1 MQASLLRKPVAALCA
16 LSLLVLQPAAHAG
29 DLNTEVTNMFNNL
42 GAVGNYTAPG
52 AFKGQ
57 TFNTFTGGN
66 LYLRSPNKTYQL
78 AAIQF
83 PSAKGGCGGI
93 DLFGGSFSHIS
104 AAEFRNMLRNITAAL
119 PGIAFQLA
127 LESVSPLL
135 GGLTKWAKGL
145 ETWINNAR
153 VNSCE
158 TATALVSSAA
168 EAMGYDSQRSCAK
181 LAMQMG
187 LEADIDAAMRRCASD
202 SPGILASARSSA
214 DPNIRAQAPF
224 VGNFTWK
231 ALKNIDTLDDAA
243 REMVMSVVGAL
254 IFYPQ
259 DSNRDPDYIG
269 PSITTVAQ
277 LLYGQSDA
285 AGGNVNVQLLR
296 CNNYAD
302 CDVGLAHNANAHEPL
317 TKKVENVMRS
327 ISDSIRTRAAIP
339 NNSVA
344 VGFVNSTSIPVWRML
359 SIGNTIPGSG
369 LSEMMIGNYREVIA
383 ADYAFTFLNQFAN
396 VALSALMK
404 QHLLNDEAEAARDS
418 CSARM
423 STSSWAGCS
432 RSSPT
437 CTRRSSPC
445 RPSPPIW
452 NASSATCAPTCRRTC
467 STCWATRTA
476 AFNRR
481 HGTVGDC
488 CMWEIYAYHNT
499 ESLAGIF
506 NAIAAIV
513 ASGTYLSAIAAVA
526 FCGFVVATG
535 GLHVPA
541 REAGRL
547 EVARVSSARSTACS
561 SSPA

>member
-1 MQASLLRKPVAALCA
+1 MPARIFRTPAVAVCA
-16 LSLLVLQPAAHAG
+16 LSLLALRPAAHAG
-29 DLNTEVTNMFNNL
+29 DLNAEVTDMFNNL

-66 LYLRSPNKTYQL
+66 LYLRSPNRTYQL

-181 LAMQMG
+181 LAVQMG

-285 AGGNVNVQLLR
+285 GGGNVNVQLLR

-302 CDVGLAHNANAHEPL
+302 CDVVSRTNANAHEPL
-317 TKKVENVMRS
+317 TRKVENVMRS

-383 ADYAFTFLNQFAN
+383 ADYAFAFLNQFAN

-404 QHLLNDEAEAARDS
+404 QHLLNDVQKQLAQLQREDVHKFLGRLQQEQSNMYKKVVSVSTVATDLERLERNLRS
-418 CSARM
+418 NM
-423 STSSWAGCS
+423 STHVLDMLGHSH
-432 RSSPT
+432 R
-437 CTRRSSPC
+437 
-445 RPSPPIW
+445 
-452 NASSATCAPTCRRTC
+452 
-467 STCWATRTA
+467 
-476 AFNRR
+476 
-481 HGTVGDC
+481 
-488 CMWEIYAYHNT
+488 
-499 ESLAGIF
+499 GIQ
-506 NAIAAIV
+506 
-513 ASGTYLSAIAAVA
+513 
-526 FCGFVVATG
+526 
-535 GLHVPA
+535 
-541 REAGRL
+541 
-547 EVARVSSARSTACS
+547 
-561 SSPA
+561 

>member
-1 MQASLLRKPVAALCA
+1 MSIRNLLRRCIAVLVAW
-16 LSLLVLQPAAHAG
+16 SLVLAVPITRAA
-29 DLNTEVTNMFNNL
+29 DLNGEVTNMFNSL
-42 GAVGNYTAPG
+42 GAIGNYTAPG

-57 TFNTFTGGN
+57 TFNTYTGGN

-127 LESVSPLL
+127 LEAVSPLL

-168 EAMGYDSQRSCAK
+168 DAMGYDSQRACSK

-187 LEADIDAAMRRCASD
+187 LESDIDSAMRRCATD
-202 SPGILASARSSA
+202 SPGILASARSST
-214 DPNIRAQAPF
+214 DPSIRAQVPF

-231 ALKNIDTLDDAA
+231 ALQNIDTLDDQG

-254 IFYPQ
+254 IFPPQ
-259 DSNRDPDYIG
+259 DSNRDPDYVG

-285 AGGNVNVQLLR
+285 GSGNVNVQLLK
-296 CNNYAD
+296 CNNYSD
-302 CDVGLAHNANAHEPL
+302 CDAVSRTNSNVHEPL
-317 TKKVENVMRS
+317 TKKVEDVMRL
-327 ISDSIRTRAAIP
+327 IANNIQTRTAIP
-339 NNSVA
+339 NNSLA

-359 SIGNTIPGSG
+359 SIGSTIPGSG
-369 LSEMMIGNYREVIA
+369 LAEMMIGNYREVIA

-404 QHLLNDEAEAARDS
+404 QHLLNPEQQKAANRQREDVHKFLTRLQAEQS
-418 CSARM
+418 NMYKKVVSV
-423 STSSWAGCS
+423 ST
-432 RSSPT
+432 
-437 CTRRSSPC
+437 
-445 RPSPPIW
+445 
-452 NASSATCAPTCRRTC
+452 
-467 STCWATRTA
+467 
-476 AFNRR
+476 
-481 HGTVGDC
+481 
-488 CMWEIYAYHNT
+488 
-499 ESLAGIF
+499 
-506 NAIAAIV
+506 V
-513 ASGTYLSAIAAVA
+513 ANDL
-526 FCGFVVATG
+526 
-535 GLHVPA
+535 
-541 REAGRL
+541 ERL
-547 EVARVSSARSTACS
+547 ERNLRANMSAHVLDMLGHSHRGVK
-561 SSPA
+561 

>member
-1 MQASLLRKPVAALCA
+1 MTVRTVLRQTLAAVLA
-16 LSLLVLQPAAHAG
+16 WSLVLGAPISYAA
-29 DLNTEVTNMFNNL
+29 DLNGEVTNMFNNL
-42 GAVGNYTAPG
+42 GAIGNYTAPG

-57 TFNTFTGGN
+57 TFNTYTGGN

-78 AAIQF
+78 AAVQF

-127 LESVSPLL
+127 LEAVSPLL

-168 EAMGYDSQRSCAK
+168 DAMGYDSQRACAK

-187 LEADIDAAMRRCASD
+187 LESDIDAAMRRCASD
-202 SPGILASARSSA
+202 SPGILASARGSA
-214 DPNIRAQAPF
+214 DPNIRAQVPF
-224 VGNFTWK
+224 VGNFTWQ
-231 ALKNIDTLDDAA
+231 ALKTIDTLDDAG

-259 DSNRDPDYIG
+259 ESNRDPDYVG

-285 AGGNVNVQLLR
+285 GGGNVNVQLLK
-296 CNNYAD
+296 CNNFTD
-302 CDVGLAHNANAHEPL
+302 CDVVSRTNTNVHEPL
-317 TKKVENVMRS
+317 TKKVEDLMRL
-327 ISDSIRTRAAIP
+327 ISTNIQTRTAIP
-339 NNSVA
+339 NNSLA

-404 QHLLNDEAEAARDS
+404 QYLLNDAQKKDAYRQREDVHKFLTRLQQEQASMYKKVVAVSTVATDLERLERNLRANMSAHVLDMLGHSHRGAECGRRCEAA
-418 CSARM
+418 
-423 STSSWAGCS
+423 
-432 RSSPT
+432 
-437 CTRRSSPC
+437 
-445 RPSPPIW
+445 
-452 NASSATCAPTCRRTC
+452 
-467 STCWATRTA
+467 
-476 AFNRR
+476 
-481 HGTVGDC
+481 
-488 CMWEIYAYHNT
+488 
-499 ESLAGIF
+499 
-506 NAIAAIV
+506 
-513 ASGTYLSAIAAVA
+513 
-526 FCGFVVATG
+526 
-535 GLHVPA
+535 
-541 REAGRL
+541 
-547 EVARVSSARSTACS
+547 
-561 SSPA
+561 

>member
-1 MQASLLRKPVAALCA
+1 MTVRTVLRQTLAAVLA
-16 LSLLVLQPAAHAG
+16 WSLVLGAPISYAA
-29 DLNTEVTNMFNNL
+29 DLNGEVTNMFNNL
-42 GAVGNYTAPG
+42 GAIGNYTAPG

-57 TFNTFTGGN
+57 TFNTYTGGN

-78 AAIQF
+78 AAVQF

-104 AAEFRNMLRNITAAL
+104 ASEFRNMLRNITAAL

-127 LESVSPLL
+127 LEAVSPLL

-158 TATALVSSAA
+158 TATALVASAA
-168 EAMGYDSQRSCAK
+168 EATGYNSQRACAK

-187 LEADIDAAMRRCASD
+187 LETDIDAAMRRCASD
-202 SPGILASARSSA
+202 STSILASARSSA
-214 DPNIRAQAPF
+214 DPNIAAQAPF

-231 ALKNIDTLDDAA
+231 ALKNIDTLDDQA

-254 IFYPQ
+254 IFPPEGG
-259 DSNRDPDYIG
+259 NRDPDYIG

-285 AGGNVNVQLLR
+285 GGGNVNVQLLR
-296 CNNYAD
+296 CNNFTD
-302 CDVGLAHNANAHEPL
+302 CDVVSRTNTNVHEPL
-317 TKKVENVMRS
+317 TKKVEDLMRL
-327 ISDSIRTRAAIP
+327 ISTNIQTRTAIP
-339 NNSVA
+339 NNSLA

-404 QHLLNDEAEAARDS
+404 QHLLTPEQKNTANRQRDDVHKFL
-418 CSARM
+418 
-423 STSSWAGCS
+423 
-432 RSSPT
+432 
-437 CTRRSSPC
+437 TRLQQEQ
-445 RPSPPIW
+445 
-452 NASSATCAPTCRRTC
+452 AS
-467 STCWATRTA
+467 
-476 AFNRR
+476 
-481 HGTVGDC
+481 
-488 CMWEIYAYHNT
+488 MYKK
-499 ESLAGIF
+499 
-506 NAIAAIV
+506 
-513 ASGTYLSAIAAVA
+513 
-526 FCGFVVATG
+526 VVAVSTVATD
-535 GLHVPA
+535 L
-541 REAGRL
+541 ERL
-547 EVARVSSARSTACS
+547 ERNLRANMSAHVLDMLGHSHRGAQ
-561 SSPA
+561 

>member
-1 MQASLLRKPVAALCA
+1 MSVPNILRRAVATVLAW
-16 LSLLVLQPAAHAG
+16 SLVLGAPITYAA
-29 DLNTEVTNMFNNL
+29 DLNGEVTNMFNNL
-42 GAVGNYTAPG
+42 GAIGNYTTPG

-57 TFNTFTGGN
+57 TFNTYAGGN

-83 PSAKGGCGGI
+83 PAAKGGCGGI

-127 LESVSPLL
+127 LEAVSPLL

-158 TATALVSSAA
+158 TATALVASAA
-168 EAMGYDSQRSCAK
+168 DAVGYDSQRACSK

-187 LEADIDAAMRRCASD
+187 LETDIDAAMRRCASD
-202 SPGILASARSSA
+202 STSILASARSSA

-231 ALKNIDTLDDAA
+231 ALKSIDTLDDQA

-259 DSNRDPDYIG
+259 EGNRDPEYIG

-285 AGGNVNVQLLR
+285 GGGNVNVQLLR
-296 CNNYAD
+296 CNNYTD
-302 CDVGLAHNANAHEPL
+302 CDVVSRTNTNVHEPL
-317 TKKVENVMRS
+317 TKKVEDLMRS
-327 ISDSIRTRAAIP
+327 ISDNIRTRTAIP
-339 NNSVA
+339 NNSTA

-369 LSEMMIGNYREVIA
+369 LADMMIANYREVIA
-383 ADYAFTFLNQFAN
+383 ADYAFTFLNQFLN

-404 QHLLNDEAEAARDS
+404 QHLLNPQQQLLANRQRDDIHKF
-418 CSARM
+418 M
-423 STSSWAGCS
+423 
-432 RSSPT
+432 
-437 CTRRSSPC
+437 TRLQQEQS
-445 RPSPPIW
+445 
-452 NASSATCAPTCRRTC
+452 N
-467 STCWATRTA
+467 
-476 AFNRR
+476 
-481 HGTVGDC
+481 
-488 CMWEIYAYHNT
+488 MYKK
-499 ESLAGIF
+499 
-506 NAIAAIV
+506 V
-513 ASGTYLSAIAAVA
+513 ASVST
-526 FCGFVVATG
+526 VATD
-535 GLHVPA
+535 L
-541 REAGRL
+541 ERL
-547 EVARVSSARSTACS
+547 ERNLRANMSSHVLDMLGHAHRVR
-561 SSPA
+561 

>member
-1 MQASLLRKPVAALCA
+1 MIVRNILRHAVGIVLAW
-16 LSLLVLQPAAHAG
+16 SLVLGTPITYAA
-29 DLNTEVTNMFNNL
+29 DLNGEVTNMFNNL
-42 GAVGNYTAPG
+42 GAIGNYTAPG

-57 TFNTFTGGN
+57 TFNTYAGGN
-66 LYLRSPNKTYQL
+66 LFLRSPNKTYQL

-127 LESVSPLL
+127 LEAVSPLL

-158 TATALVSSAA
+158 TATALVASAA
-168 EAMGYDSQRSCAK
+168 DAVGYDSQRACSK

-187 LEADIDAAMRRCASD
+187 LETDIDAAMRRCASD
-202 SPGILASARSSA
+202 STSILASARSSA

-231 ALKNIDTLDDAA
+231 ALKNIDTLDDQA

-259 DSNRDPDYIG
+259 EGNRDPEYIG

-285 AGGNVNVQLLR
+285 GGGNVNVQLLR
-296 CNNYAD
+296 CNNYTD
-302 CDVGLAHNANAHEPL
+302 CDIVSRTNINVHEPL
-317 TKKVENVMRS
+317 TKKVEDLMRL
-327 ISDSIRTRAAIP
+327 ISDNIRTRSVIP
-339 NNSVA
+339 NNSAA

-369 LSEMMIGNYREVIA
+369 LADMMIGTYREVIA
-383 ADYAFTFLNQFAN
+383 ADYAFTFLNQFLS

-404 QHLLNDEAEAARDS
+404 QHLLNDAQREIANLQREDIHKFMTRLQQEQ
-418 CSARM
+418 
-423 STSSWAGCS
+423 STMYKKVTSV
-432 RSSPT
+432 
-437 CTRRSSPC
+437 
-445 RPSPPIW
+445 
-452 NASSATCAPTCRRTC
+452 
-467 STCWATRTA
+467 ST
-476 AFNRR
+476 
-481 HGTVGDC
+481 
-488 CMWEIYAYHNT
+488 
-499 ESLAGIF
+499 
-506 NAIAAIV
+506 
-513 ASGTYLSAIAAVA
+513 
-526 FCGFVVATG
+526 VATD
-535 GLHVPA
+535 L
-541 REAGRL
+541 ERL
-547 EVARVSSARSTACS
+547 ERNLRANMSSHVLDMLGHAHRVR
-561 SSPA
+561 

>member
-1 MQASLLRKPVAALCA
+1 MR
-16 LSLLVLQPAAHAG
+16 
-29 DLNTEVTNMFNNL
+29 
-42 GAVGNYTAPG
+42 
-52 AFKGQ
+52 
-57 TFNTFTGGN
+57 
-66 LYLRSPNKTYQL
+66 RS
-78 AAIQF
+78 
-83 PSAKGGCGGI
+83 
-93 DLFGGSFSHIS
+93 
-104 AAEFRNMLRNITAAL
+104 
-119 PGIAFQLA
+119 
-127 LESVSPLL
+127 
-135 GGLTKWAKGL
+135 
-145 ETWINNAR
+145 
-153 VNSCE
+153 
-158 TATALVSSAA
+158 VSSAA

-259 DSNRDPDYIG
+259 DSARDPDYIG

-285 AGGNVNVQLLR
+285 AGGNINLQLLR

-302 CDVGLAHNANAHEPL
+302 CDVVSRTNANAHEPL

-396 VALSALMK
+396 VAISALTK
-404 QHLLNDEAEAARDS
+404 QHRLNERQRSLAHQQREDVQKFMSLLQQEQATLYRKVTAVSTVATDMERLERNLRS
-418 CSARM
+418 SM
-423 STSSWAGCS
+423 SLHALDMLGYSS
-432 RSSPT
+432 RST
-437 CTRRSSPC
+437 K
-445 RPSPPIW
+445 
-452 NASSATCAPTCRRTC
+452 
-467 STCWATRTA
+467 
-476 AFNRR
+476 
-481 HGTVGDC
+481 
-488 CMWEIYAYHNT
+488 
-499 ESLAGIF
+499 
-506 NAIAAIV
+506 
-513 ASGTYLSAIAAVA
+513 
-526 FCGFVVATG
+526 
-535 GLHVPA
+535 
-541 REAGRL
+541 
-547 EVARVSSARSTACS
+547 
-561 SSPA
+561 